1 MSELILPARSP
12 TEAHFYLML
21 QRCDACKQGAL
32 NPQAPRHH
40 FIGAQP
46 VCTISAT
53 CRQCGAAR
61 EFHFG
66 TSRWTAVQLGDA
78 GEPETLPV
86 VNPTEAASELIDLAQ
101 WLTLFRVITE
111 QAARATDKQDA
122 RLLGYEAALCLEEAL
137 KFYAAGTDLPTAA
150 AFFTPVMRERFHQ
163 HPEQFSR
170 QKLLAWRER
179 LPSLS
184 RMREVI
190 RRGDQARRSPRRHWW
205 RGRKG

>member
-1 MSELILPARSP
+1 MSEAILPAHSP

-32 NPQAPRHH
+32 NPQAPRHR
-40 FIGAQP
+40 FIGAEP
-46 VCTISAT
+46 VCTIPAN
-53 CRQCGAAR
+53 CRQCGAAC
-61 EFHFG
+61 EFHFA
-66 TSRWTAVQLGDA
+66 TSRWTAAQLGDA
-78 GEPETLPV
+78 GGPEALPV
-86 VNPTEAASELIDLAQ
+86 VNPTEVASELIDLAQ

-137 KFYAAGTDLPTAA
+137 KFYATGEDLPPAE
-150 AFFTPVMRERFHQ
+150 AFFTPVMRERFRQ

-179 LPSLS
+179 LPSLN

-190 RRGDQARRSPRRHWW
+190 GRREQADRPPRRHWW
-205 RGRKG
+205 HRRKD